1 MERAN
6 RPLAG
11 VTVLDFGQVYQ
22 GPYASL
28 LMAQA
33 GADVIK
39 IEPPE
44 GEPLRRRAPPGKSTT
59 FPIAMLNSNKRAIT
73 LNLKHERGRALLF
86 RMAEKGDVLLE
97 NFAPGVMDR
106 LGVGWSVLR
115 EINPRLIYASGSG
128 YGLSGPDRDNLAMDL
143 TIQAV
148 SGLIAATGF
157 PEGPPVKAGP
167 AVVDF
172 ISGIHLYAATL
183 TALFER
189 ERTGRGRLVEVA
201 MQEAAYA
208 TLTSQLHAYI
218 ETGQVPPRTGN
229 ASHGRVPLNVYPT
242 NDGYVAMNIAVEE
255 HWHNLLKAMGRE
267 DLRDDPRFAGNAAR
281 IANREATDAL
291 KAKAEAGYRFYALY
305 DKISRESILVH
316 AYAQC
321 RSNKGAPGVDGQDFA
336 DIEAHGVERWLAEL
350 AIALRQETYRP
361 RPIRRVFIPKANGK
375 LRPLGISTVRDRV
388 CMTAAMLV
396 LEPIFEA
403 DLPPEIYAYRVGR
416 NAQQA
421 AVEVEELLV
430 RGHPEVVD
438 ADLADS
444 FGSIPHSD
452 LLKSVARRIVDRR
465 VLHLIKMWLDCPVE
479 ETGN

>member
-39 IEPPE
+39 IEPPQ

-86 RMAEKGDVLLE
+86 RMAKKGDVLLE

-157 PEGPPVKAGP
+157 ADGPPVKAGP

-172 ISGIHLYAATL
+172 LSGIHLYAAVV

-189 ERTGRGRLVEVA
+189 AQTGKGRLVEVA

-208 TLTSQLHAYI
+208 TLTSSLEAYWQS
-218 ETGQVPPRTGN
+218 GKVPPRTGN
-229 ASHGRVPLNVYPT
+229 ASHGRVPINVYPT
-242 NDGYVAMNIAVEE
+242 NDGYIAMNLAVEE
-255 HWHNLLKAMGRE
+255 HWHSLLKAMGRE
-267 DLRDDPRFAGNAAR
+267 DLRDDPRFNSPAAR
-281 IANREATDAL
+281 LAHRGETDAL
-291 KAKAEAGYRFYALY
+291 IAAWTQTLGKMEIFAVAKRHRIPL
-305 DKISRESILVH
+305 
-316 AYAQC
+316 
-321 RSNKGAPGVDGQDFA
+321 APVRDVNEVMHDPGM
-336 DIEAHGVERWLAEL
+336 HERGFLAE
-350 AIALRQETYRP
+350 IEHDEIGRVTVPTSPLRFHGADP
-361 RPIRRVFIPKANGK
+361 VPLVPSPK
-375 LRPLGISTVRDRV
+375 LGQHN
-388 CMTAAMLV
+388 A
-396 LEPIFEA
+396 
-403 DLPPEIYAYRVGR
+403 EIYGGWLGLSQ
-416 NAQQA
+416 NEIA
-421 AVEVEELLV
+421 A
-430 RGHPEVVD
+430 
-438 ADLADS
+438 
-444 FGSIPHSD
+444 
-452 LLKSVARRIVDRR
+452 LKSDGVI
-465 VLHLIKMWLDCPVE
+465 
-479 ETGN
+479 

>member
-39 IEPPE
+39 IEPPQ

-157 PEGPPVKAGP
+157 ADGPPVKAGP

-172 ISGIHLYAATL
+172 ISGIHLYAAVV

-189 ERTGRGRLVEVA
+189 AQTGKGRLVEVA

-208 TLTSQLHAYI
+208 TLTSRLEAYWQS
-218 ETGQVPPRTGN
+218 GKVPPRTGN
-229 ASHGRVPLNVYPT
+229 ASHGRVPINVYPT
-242 NDGYVAMNIAVEE
+242 NDGYIAMNLAVEE
-255 HWHNLLKAMGRE
+255 HWHSLLKAMGRE
-267 DLRDDPRFAGNAAR
+267 DLRDDPRFNSPAAR
-281 IANREATDAL
+281 LAHRGETDAL
-291 KAKAEAGYRFYALY
+291 IAAWTQTLGKMEIFAAAKRHRIPL
-305 DKISRESILVH
+305 
-316 AYAQC
+316 
-321 RSNKGAPGVDGQDFA
+321 APVRDVNEVMHDPGM
-336 DIEAHGVERWLAEL
+336 HERGFLAE
-350 AIALRQETYRP
+350 IEHDEIGRVTVPTSPLRFHGADP
-361 RPIRRVFIPKANGK
+361 VPLVPSPK
-375 LRPLGISTVRDRV
+375 LGQHN
-388 CMTAAMLV
+388 A
-396 LEPIFEA
+396 
-403 DLPPEIYAYRVGR
+403 EIYGGWLGLS
-416 NAQQA
+416 QDEIA
-421 AVEVEELLV
+421 A
-430 RGHPEVVD
+430 
-438 ADLADS
+438 
-444 FGSIPHSD
+444 
-452 LLKSVARRIVDRR
+452 LKSDAVI
-465 VLHLIKMWLDCPVE
+465 
-479 ETGN
+479 